1 MVQRHE
7 PMTSFSDARRA
18 PVASAAAATSV
29 VERPSAPA
37 VASGRL
43 SGLDRLWRV
52 TWRPG
57 AIYLVSRAIVVLTMG
72 VVAVIGGG
80 SLGGRI
86 YRWDSVWYLRASGAP
101 WSLHGRAMA
110 GGYPSHLPMFDGHV
124 AANAIA
130 FFPGLPLLIRGLS
143 GLTGM
148 SLFSAGVAIS
158 SITGLTATIGVWAL
172 VREYAG
178 ERTANRATILFALFP
193 GSFVFSM
200 IYSEGLVITGAAFGL
215 LALMRRKW
223 ILAGLLGL
231 VATAAAPIALAF
243 VICCA
248 WAAVGAIRRDRDW
261 RSLAAPILAP
271 LGTLVYLVWIWQH
284 TGVVS
289 AFSRTERGGWR
300 SFLSIAYP
308 FRIIGRYLRDPV
320 ASHANDTLVFFC
332 IIAVVVAVVIG
343 LRDRQPSLLMLYGA
357 AVGALAIL
365 TAPVG
370 PRPRI
375 ILDAFPLILA
385 VAVRYQAGWKYRL
398 AVGLSGVLLV
408 AFTAYEVGSFA
419 VFP

>member
-1 MVQRHE
+1 
-7 PMTSFSDARRA
+7 MTSFSDARRV

-29 VERPSAPA
+29 AERTSAPT
-37 VASGRL
+37 VAPGRL
-43 SGLDRLWRV
+43 SGFGDRMWRS

-57 AIYLVSRAIVVLTMG
+57 VIYLASRAVVVLTMG
-72 VVAVIGGG
+72 LVAVFAGG

-86 YRWDSVWYLRASGAP
+86 YRWDSIWYLRASGN
-101 WSLHGRAMA
+101 
-110 GGYPSHLPMFDGHV
+110 GYPTHLPMGHGHV
-124 AANAIA
+124 LANTIA
-130 FFPGLPLLIRGLS
+130 FFPGLPFLIRGLS

-148 SLFSAGVAIS
+148 SQFSAGVAIS

-178 ERTANRATILFALFP
+178 DRAANRATILFALFP

-231 VATAAAPIALAF
+231 MATAAAPIALAF
-243 VICCA
+243 VLCCA

-261 RSLAAPILAP
+261 RSLAAPVLAP
-271 LGTLVYLVWIWQH
+271 LGTLVYLVWIWRH
-284 TGVVS
+284 TGVAS
-289 AFSRTERGGWR
+289 AFSQTERGGWR

-308 FRIIGRYLRDPV
+308 FRIIGGYLTHPL
-320 ASHANDTLVFFC
+320 SSYANNTLVFFC
-332 IIAVVVAVVIG
+332 IIGVVVAVVIG

-357 AVGALAIL
+357 TVGALAIL

-385 VAVRYQAGWKYRL
+385 VAVRYQDGWKYRL
-398 AVGLSGVLLV
+398 AVGTSAILLL
-408 AFTAYEVGSFA
+408 AFTAYQVGSWS

>member
-1 MVQRHE
+1 
-7 PMTSFSDARRA
+7 
-18 PVASAAAATSV
+18 
-29 VERPSAPA
+29 
-37 VASGRL
+37 
-43 SGLDRLWRV
+43 
-52 TWRPG
+52 
-57 AIYLVSRAIVVLTMG
+57 
-72 VVAVIGGG
+72 
-80 SLGGRI
+80 
-86 YRWDSVWYLRASGAP
+86 
-101 WSLHGRAMA
+101 
-110 GGYPSHLPMFDGHV
+110 
-124 AANAIA
+124 
-130 FFPGLPLLIRGLS
+130 
-143 GLTGM
+143 M
-148 SLFSAGVAIS
+148 SQFSAGVAIS

-178 ERTANRATILFALFP
+178 DRAANRATILFALFP

-231 VATAAAPIALAF
+231 MATAAAPIALAF
-243 VICCA
+243 VLCCA

-271 LGTLVYLVWIWQH
+271 LGTLVYLVWIWRH
-284 TGVVS
+284 TGVAS
-289 AFSRTERGGWR
+289 AFSQTERGGWR

-308 FRIIGRYLRDPV
+308 FRIIGGYLTHPL
-320 ASHANDTLVFFC
+320 SSYANNTLVFFC
-332 IIAVVVAVVIG
+332 IIGVVVAVVIG

-357 AVGALAIL
+357 TVGALAIL

-385 VAVRYQAGWKYRL
+385 VAVRYQDGWKYRL
-398 AVGLSGVLLV
+398 AVGTSAILLV
-408 AFTAYEVGSFA
+408 AFTAYQVGSWS

>member
-1 MVQRHE
+1 
-7 PMTSFSDARRA
+7 MTSFSDARRV

-29 VERPSAPA
+29 AERPSAPT
-37 VASGRL
+37 VAPGRL
-43 SGLDRLWRV
+43 SGFGDRMWRS

-57 AIYLVSRAIVVLTMG
+57 AIYLASRAIVVLTMG
-72 VVAVIGGG
+72 LVAVFGGG

-86 YRWDSVWYLRASGAP
+86 YRWDSIWYLRASGN
-101 WSLHGRAMA
+101 
-110 GGYPSHLPMFDGHV
+110 GYPTHLPMGILTPGQVIDWAAIQHGHV
-124 AANAIA
+124 LANTIA

-148 SLFSAGVAIS
+148 SQFSAGIAIS

-178 ERTANRATILFALFP
+178 DRAANRATILFALFP

-231 VATAAAPIALAF
+231 MATAAAPIALAF
-243 VICCA
+243 VLCCA

-271 LGTLVYLVWIWQH
+271 LGTLVYLVWIWRH
-284 TGVVS
+284 TGVAS
-289 AFSRTERGGWR
+289 AFSQTERGGWR

-308 FRIIGRYLRDPV
+308 FRIIGGYLTHPL
-320 ASHANDTLVFFC
+320 SSYANNTLVFFC
-332 IIAVVVAVVIG
+332 IIGVVVAVVIG

-357 AVGALAIL
+357 TVGALAIL

-385 VAVRYQAGWKYRL
+385 VAVRYQDGWKYRL
-398 AVGLSGVLLV
+398 AVGTSAILLV
-408 AFTAYEVGSFA
+408 AFTAYQVGSWS